1 MMDWLTPWY
10 ILPAAFALDIMLGD
24 PHYLP
29 HPVRWMGK
37 AIERLE
43 PPFRRLPINLTYC
56 GMLYAAVLILGTWLL
71 AFLILAVAHRVHPFL
86 NALLEII
93 LIYYCLSTRSLE
105 DAAME
110 VKQCLQQ
117 KNVKAAKEKVAL
129 IVGRDID
136 NYKEDGLARATVETV
151 AENLVDGVTAPLFF
165 AAIGGAPLALAYKMT
180 NTLDSMVG
188 YKNQTYQQFGQA
200 SARIDDILNYLP
212 ARLTLPV
219 IALAA
224 QILSGCGKR
233 SLITAVCE
241 GANHASPNAGYPE
254 AAFAGALSVK
264 LNGPNFYNGKL
275 VDKPYIGVRFG
286 RSTPGHIN
294 KACDIM
300 MLSSFLW
307 LLVVWGASIALKLLI
322 LVQLNSYF

>member
-1 MMDWLTPWY
+1 MMMEWLTPWY

-24 PHYLP
+24 PYGLP

-43 PPFRRLPINLTYC
+43 PPFRKFGFNLSLS
-56 GMLYAAVLILGTWLL
+56 GGLYAAVLILGTWLL
-71 AFLILAVAHRVHPFL
+71 TWLFLTAAHRLHPFL
-86 NALLEII
+86 KTLIEII
-93 LIYYCLSTRSLE
+93 LIYYCISIRSLE

-110 VKQCLQQ
+110 VQQCLQHKQ
-117 KNVKAAKEKVAL
+117 VQAARDKVAM
-129 IVGRDID
+129 IVGRDIK

-165 AAIGGAPLALAYKMT
+165 AAIGGAPLALAYKMA

-188 YKNQTYQQFGQA
+188 YKNQTYQQFGKA
-200 SARIDDILNYLP
+200 SAKIDDFLNYIP
-212 ARLTLPV
+212 ARLSVPI

-224 QILSGCGKR
+224 QILSGFGER
-233 SLITAVCE
+233 SLKTAVCE

-254 AAFAGALSVK
+254 AAFAGALGLK
-264 LNGPNFYNGKL
+264 LNGPNYYHGKL
-275 VDKPYIGVRFG
+275 VAKPYIGVRFG
-286 RSTPGHIN
+286 PSTPGQIK

-300 MLSSFLW
+300 MLSSVLW
-307 LLVVWGASIALKLLI
+307 LLVMWSTRLLI
-322 LVQLNSYF
+322 N

>member
-1 MMDWLTPWY
+1 MMEWHTSWY

-43 PPFRRLPINLTYC
+43 PPLRRIHLDLTFS
-56 GMLYAAVLILGTWLL
+56 GALFAVVLILGTWLL
-71 AFLILAVAHRVHPFL
+71 AFLVLATAHRVHPFL
-86 NALLEII
+86 KILLEII
-93 LIYYCLSTRSLE
+93 LIYYCISIRSL
-105 DAAME
+105 DAAAME
-110 VKQCLQQ
+110 VAQCLQRKKVQ
-117 KNVKAAKEKVAL
+117 AAKKKVAM
-129 IVGRDID
+129 IVGRDIN

-188 YKNQTYQQFGQA
+188 YKNQTYQQFGKA
-200 SARIDDILNYLP
+200 SAIIDDILNYIP
-212 ARLTLPV
+212 ARITVPV

-224 QILSGCGKR
+224 QILCGCGDR
-233 SLITAVCE
+233 SLKTAVCE
-241 GANHASPNAGYPE
+241 GANHASPNAGYAE
-254 AAFAGALSVK
+254 AAFAGALAVK
-264 LNGPNFYNGKL
+264 LNGPNYYHGKL

-286 RSTPGHIN
+286 KTSTEHIK

-300 MLSSFLW
+300 ILASFLW
-307 LLVVWGASIALKLLI
+307 LLLVWGASVAIG
-322 LVQLNSYF
+322 